1 MNLVSN
7 FIIILLVI
15 RFRFSKSKTNT
26 LSRIILI
33 FSLSK
38 NNFVQLFSSILHF
51 GVNDTLTYITDIT
64 PPDLLSVTSWGEL
77 KFRNER
83 PLLLTPIDLFIKRL
97 CGTTHKFNCS
107 ETFCLGEFTIFPST
121 LDVFFL
127 LNLYEASISVY
138 HLWSFHVTL
147 FSPFCEIWDLEWRL
161 YYMFMSCWVL

>member
-1 MNLVSN
+1 M
-7 FIIILLVI
+7 
-15 RFRFSKSKTNT
+15 
-26 LSRIILI
+26 
-33 FSLSK
+33 
-38 NNFVQLFSSILHF
+38 QLFLSILHF

-107 ETFCLGEFTIFPST
+107 ETFFLGEFTIFPST

-138 HLWSFHVTL
+138 HL
-147 FSPFCEIWDLEWRL
+147 
-161 YYMFMSCWVL
+161 